1 MFHTEGGENKIMT
14 IAEQNDL
21 VYLIYQYNN
30 VDSTIV
36 KKNIIRLIDNSEYHK
51 NIPILAKELN
61 VNVNTIYGWRQPQ
74 RKLNVSFESALKLV
88 YVLGV
93 SVTELMER

>member
-1 MFHTEGGENKIMT
+1 MT

>member
-1 MFHTEGGENKIMT
+1 MT
-14 IAEQNDL
+14 ISQQNDL
-21 VYLIYQYNN
+21 VYLIYQYNKI
-30 VDSTIV
+30 DCTTI

-61 VNVNTIYGWRQPQ
+61 VNVNTIYGWRQTK
-74 RKLNVSFESALKLV
+74 RKLNVSFESALKLT

-93 SVTELMER
+93 CITELMEQ